1 MERHFE
7 QQIDELKQQLLHMS
21 GLAERIIRKAVESL
35 HRRDPALA
43 DEIFRDDRVI
53 DRLEIE
59 IEERCIQLIALQQPL
74 ATDLRLITSALK
86 ISNDLERVGDHA
98 VNIAGCA
105 KALAELPSEKPLSDL
120 GPLVEGAIGML
131 REALDA
137 FVHRDADSARRL
149 VLQRRYG
156 RSATGVI
163 AFVEPRSATVVNAG
177 TFRGRVFVAA
187 LDRVIAFG
195 PAGASPSR
203 IWDALGDNVQIVGLA
218 ADTNQLWLCDA
229 GQRVEAAIIATT
241 PKNAPI
247 PL

>member
-7 QQIDELKQQLLHMS
+7 QQIDDLKQQLLHMS

-43 DEIFRDDRVI
+43 EEIFRDDRVI

-59 IEERCIQLIALQQPL
+59 IEERCIQLLALQQPL

-105 KALAELPSEKPLSDL
+105 KALVELPAEKPLSDL
-120 GPLVEGAIGML
+120 GPLVESAVGML

-137 FVHRDADSARRL
+137 FVRRDAEAARRL
-149 VLQRRYG
+149 VRRDDEVDELNRHLFGELLARMVRDPGHVEACMAYVLVG
-156 RSATGVI
+156 RNLERIGDLATNVAEEVVFI
-163 AFVEPRSATVVNAG
+163 AEA
-177 TFRGRVFVAA
+177 
-187 LDRVIAFG
+187 RVIKHHAEELADRDEFG
-195 PAGASPSR
+195 RA
-203 IWDALGDNVQIVGLA
+203 
-218 ADTNQLWLCDA
+218 
-229 GQRVEAAIIATT
+229 
-241 PKNAPI
+241 
-247 PL
+247 